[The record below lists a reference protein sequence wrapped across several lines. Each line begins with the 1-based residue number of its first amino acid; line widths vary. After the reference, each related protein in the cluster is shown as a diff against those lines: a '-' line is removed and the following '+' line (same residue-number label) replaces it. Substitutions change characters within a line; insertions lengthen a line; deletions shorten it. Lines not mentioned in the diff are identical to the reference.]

1 MKVHSLQTLS
11 AYFFR
16 LLICAL
22 LFLGPVSS
30 TQRSQLSAPL
40 LFALV
45 LLWPLIPHVTSS
57 TAQSA
62 LS

>member
-16 LLICAL
+16 RLVCAL
-22 LFLGPVSS
+22 LFPGLVSS
-30 TQRSQLSAPL
+30 TQRSQHRCSSRLS
-40 LFALV
+40 

>member
-16 LLICAL
+16 RLVCAL
-22 LFLGPVSS
+22 LFPGLVSS

-45 LLWPLIPHVTSS
+45 PLMAFDSS
-57 TAQSA
+57 CNI
-62 LS
+62 